1 MKASSRIRQRRP
13 QRRRAAAGA
22 AILAVS
28 LGLLTVGGVMAQS
41 AEQLR
46 PRGHF
51 KIERPRLLNA
61 AEALALYENIREQM
75 HAMYAYAKLPAIAH
89 FGEWRRYNTAPY
101 VSATHGQR
109 YVNNYA
115 NRTAHAYGRYEE
127 SGPMPEG
134 SVLAKDSFTVTQ
146 DGDVFAGA
154 LFVMEK
160 MAPGFNAASH
170 DWRYTM
176 ILPDGSLFGQ
186 TGGEGSARV
195 AFCITCHEA
204 VPEQHH
210 QMFFVPPA
218 YRVRSLAPQ

>member
-1 MKASSRIRQRRP
+1 MQTPLRARERRLG
-13 QRRRAAAGA
+13 RRRTTAGPAA
-22 AILAVS
+22 LVLL
-28 LGLLTVGGVMAQS
+28 LGLLAPGGAAGQS
-41 AEQLR
+41 VEQLQ
-46 PRGHF
+46 PKGHF

-61 AEALALYENIREQM
+61 AEALVLYDNIREQM
-75 HAMYAYAKLPAIAH
+75 HAIYAYAKLPAIAR
-89 FGEWRRYNTAPY
+89 FSEWRRYNTAPY

-115 NRTAHAYGRYEE
+115 NRTARAYGRYED

-134 SVLAKDSFTVTQ
+134 SVLVKDSFTVTQ
-146 DGDVFAGA
+146 DGDVFASA

-160 MAPGFNAASH
+160 MAPGFNAVSH

-204 VPEQHH
+204 VPEKHH
-210 QMFFVPPA
+210 QMFFVPQE
-218 YRVRSLAPQ
+218 YRLRSLAPE